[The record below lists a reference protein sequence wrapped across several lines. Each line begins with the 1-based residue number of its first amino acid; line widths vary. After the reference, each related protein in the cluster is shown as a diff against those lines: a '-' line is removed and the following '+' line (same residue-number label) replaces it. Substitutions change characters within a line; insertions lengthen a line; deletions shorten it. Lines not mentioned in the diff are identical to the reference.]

1 MKRDLKK
8 TNMENGI
15 HYTLVGDYY
24 FPTCTLMDSAPV
36 IGKWAALY
44 EQYLQEKH
52 PHEYTQLI
60 WSNRLNTILETI
72 QYESA
77 EKLERLIGQMAEAEG
92 VNEEL
97 KAVDQLS
104 WVQQMNGIRSRAE
117 EIIIDEIMS

>member
-1 MKRDLKK
+1 MKRDLNK
-8 TNMENGI
+8 TIMKNGI

-24 FPTCTLMDSAPV
+24 FPTCTLTDSAPV
-36 IGKWAALY
+36 IGKWATLY

-60 WSNRLNTILETI
+60 WLNRLNRILETVQI
-72 QYESA
+72 ETA
-77 EKLERLIGQMAEAEG
+77 EKLERLIRQMAEAEG

-117 EIIIDEIMS
+117 EMIIGEIMA

>member
-1 MKRDLKK
+1 MKRDLNK
-8 TNMENGI
+8 TIMENGI

-44 EQYLQEKH
+44 EQYLQERY

-72 QYESA
+72 QIESA
-77 EKLERLIGQMAEAEG
+77 EKLERLIRQMAEAEG

-104 WVQQMNGIRSRAE
+104 WVQQMNGIRCRAE
-117 EIIIDEIMS
+117 EIIIDEIMA